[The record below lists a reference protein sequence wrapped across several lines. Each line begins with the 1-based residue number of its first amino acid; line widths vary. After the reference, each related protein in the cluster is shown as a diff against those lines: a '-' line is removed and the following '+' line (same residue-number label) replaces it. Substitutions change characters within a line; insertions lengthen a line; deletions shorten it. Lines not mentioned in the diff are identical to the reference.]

1 MLLVGLC
8 LTIVGFVS
16 IRVLESTGVGLQ
28 HKNHLISPDAVTIY
42 YQPSLQWQM
51 SFDLKFKTNDTWFT
65 WLLRKGKILESG
77 SESRYVRSGKKKL

>member
-28 HKNHLISPDAVTIY
+28 HKNHLISPDAVTVY

-51 SFDLKFKTNDTWFT
+51 SFDLKFKNMIHGSHGFLGREKSWNQEVKADT
-65 WLLRKGKILESG
+65 
-77 SESRYVRSGKKKL
+77 